1 MSAPSLPV
9 RRAVLLVLLAGCGTV
24 KTPTEPLSDAG
35 VTAFTF
41 SQIQSEIF
49 TPTCAKAG
57 CHAASTGG
65 QQGLIL
71 EPGVSYGLLVGHPA
85 TENSTLSRVEPGS
98 PERSYLIL
106 KLRGDPSITG
116 ERMPRDGPPYL
127 TAAQIEG
134 IAAWIRGGAPDN

>member
-1 MSAPSLPV
+1 V
-9 RRAVLLVLLAGCGTV
+9 RAFPLLFLLAACGTV
-24 KTPTEPLSDAG
+24 KTPTEPLSDTPG

-41 SQIQSEIF
+41 SQIQAEIF
-49 TPTCAKAG
+49 MPRCAKPE

-65 QQGLIL
+65 QEGLIL
-71 EPGVSYGLLVGHPA
+71 EPGVSYGLLVGHSA
-85 TENSTLSRVEPGS
+85 TENSTLNRVEPGA

-127 TAAQIEG
+127 TNAQIEG
-134 IAAWIRGGAPDN
+134 IAAWIRAGAPND